1 MKNHASKELAHG
13 NFRYSLICVCPNYVA
28 LNCNRCNMTRSEL
41 QYQIWHDLGYLEGK
55 TPKDY
60 QQHLW
65 RLSDGELFNLWL
77 NIHNAREAYKND

>member
-1 MKNHASKELAHG
+1 MD
-13 NFRYSLICVCPNYVA
+13 SLLI
-28 LNCNRCNMTRSEL
+28 LNVVFNWEGYYMTRSEL
-41 QYQIWHDLGYLEGK
+41 QYQIWKDLGYLEGK

-77 NIHNAREAYKND
+77 NIHNAREAYNHE

>member
-1 MKNHASKELAHG
+1 
-13 NFRYSLICVCPNYVA
+13 
-28 LNCNRCNMTRSEL
+28 MTRSEL

-77 NIHNAREAYKND
+77 NIHNAREAFNCKGELKS